1 MSGDVSEHESARAN
15 RRASA
20 PASGGLPVRLGDVV
34 AGKFRV
40 DRVIA
45 HGGMGIVVEAMH
57 LELDERVALKFLK
70 PEALEN
76 ETVLQRFK
84 REAKAAAKL
93 KGEHVMRV
101 LDVGVTEPGQV
112 PYIVME
118 YLEGQDLGNLL
129 QGAPLPIREIVGWVI
144 QACEALAEAHARGIV
159 HRDIKPEN
167 LFLVDTGHGPGSI
180 KLLDF
185 GISKVAIGVSP
196 LDDPNVFQTRE
207 MLGTPI
213 YMSPEQVR
221 STRAVDARTD
231 IWSLGAVLYELLAGR
246 PPFTGAT
253 VMEVCAQVLENR
265 PVPVHELRPE
275 VGDALSRIVSRCL
288 EKDPSAR
295 FQSVAEL
302 AVALFAYADP
312 RTQASVERIGA
323 MLAKVGVETPDLG
336 SIPALRVVEAPTVRS
351 SPDIQLTL
359 PSRPSSP
366 TQMVTARSS
375 GGSTDGGSERPST
388 RAPLVIGAGV
398 AVAGAALAVF
408 LLGRGQAA
416 GPAAPAPP
424 VGSPTAVS
432 APVAAGTAPVD
443 VQPAIPSAAAAAV
456 HGAAS
461 TEVAPPAS
469 APAPPIAPLPERTAR
484 QRPAPRPR
492 ATEPAAATPAKP
504 SPLEIRGER

>member
-1 MSGDVSEHESARAN
+1 MGEQDSTRAN
-15 RRASA
+15 RRATGNTSA
-20 PASGGLPVRLGDVV
+20 GLPVRLGEVV
-34 AGKFRV
+34 AGKFRI

-76 ETVLQRFK
+76 EAVLQRFK
-84 REAKAAAKL
+84 REARAAAKL

-101 LDVGVTEPGQV
+101 LDVGVAEPGHV

-118 YLEGQDLGNLL
+118 YLEGQDLGYLL
-129 QGAPLPIREIVGWVI
+129 QGAALPIRDVAGWVI
-144 QACEALAEAHARGIV
+144 QACEALAEAHGRGIV

-167 LFLVDTGHGPGSI
+167 LFLVDTAHGPGSI

-231 IWSLGAVLYELLAGR
+231 IWSLGAVLYELLVGR
-246 PPFTGAT
+246 PPFTGT
-253 VMEVCAQVLENR
+253 SVMEVCAQVLENR
-265 PVPVHELRPE
+265 PIPVHELRPE
-275 VGDALSRIVSRCL
+275 VGESLSRIVGRCL
-288 EKDPSAR
+288 EKDPAAR

-302 AVALFAYADP
+302 AVALFPFADP
-312 RTQASVERIGA
+312 RAQTSVERIGA

-336 SIPALRVVEAPTVRS
+336 SIPALRLPEAPTVRS
-351 SPDIQLTL
+351 SPDVPILVS
-359 PSRPSSP
+359 SRPSSP
-366 TQMVTARSS
+366 TQMVAERSNPGTTS
-375 GGSTDGGSERPST
+375 GGGERSP
-388 RAPLVIGAGV
+388 RGPLAIGVGLAV
-398 AVAGAALAVF
+398 AVAALGAFLLTRGGAAPA
-408 LLGRGQAA
+408 
-416 GPAAPAPP
+416 PAAPAEQTAASGAR
-424 VGSPTAVS
+424 VPTA
-432 APVAAGTAPVD
+432 
-443 VQPAIPSAAAAAV
+443 PSVAAAAASPAPV
-456 HGAAS
+456 ESSASAAPV
-461 TEVAPPAS
+461 EVAPAVVPSAS
-469 APAPPIAPLPERTAR
+469 ATPIAPLPERTAR
-484 QRPAPRPR
+484 QPPSRRPRP
-492 ATEPAAATPAKP
+492 EPPPASTPARP